1 MPSWSLAPSCKADA
15 GSVPIKMSKTT
26 PCKVAGGMN
35 ATKNNL
41 TRRANQRHF
50 FIIPQPC
57 KFPSP
62 RHSGRVGAIAAQIRN
77 PIEIAL
83 ASPRRTIAC
92 AWPNRAQARVP

>member
-1 MPSWSLAPSCKADA
+1 MPFLVLGTKPQGRR
-15 GSVPIKMSKTT
+15 GSVPIKISKTT

-62 RHSGRVGAIAAQIRN
+62 RNSGRVGAIAAQIRN
-77 PIEIAL
+77 P
-83 ASPRRTIAC
+83 
-92 AWPNRAQARVP
+92 N